1 MSVMRAKIAVSLAV
15 AGLLAG
21 CGTASGQAPQ
31 ASSKALTTAAVRP
44 PDPGGEV
51 GTASSEFAGTADL
64 SAWSKL
70 SDTEGDLNR
79 IAKLDVND
87 TAKNALYLEPKT
99 STWFDGFRGPFVYQ
113 ELAGDIV
120 MHVRL
125 KVEGKKKD
133 QPERKFSLGGV
144 MLRVPQSNANPNW
157 VSVTTGTGDSAKRVE
172 AKSTL
177 DGSSKPKEV
186 AVKAGWMELVLARA
200 GGVVAAFYKE
210 DGGTWKLGQR
220 WVRDDLPKV
229 LQWGI
234 TGYTDWDSYGAL
246 KKDAAKANAKAI
258 KGLPDVRITVDYARF
273 LRPATPEGGDLMTAP
288 DDVLVKL
295 LTPAGV

>member
-1 MSVMRAKIAVSLAV
+1 MRAKIAASVAA

-31 ASSKALTTAAVRP
+31 ASAKALTVAGVRP
-44 PDPGGEV
+44 PDPGGEI
-51 GTASSEFAGTADL
+51 GTASSEFADTAEL
-64 SAWSKL
+64 SVWSKL

-79 IAKLDVND
+79 IAKLDVNA

-99 STWFDGFRGPFVYQ
+99 STWFDAFRGPFVYQ

-120 MHVRL
+120 MHVRV
-125 KVEGKKKD
+125 KVEGKKKS

-144 MLRVPQSNANPNW
+144 MLRVPQSNAKPNW
-157 VSVTTGTGDSAKRVE
+157 VSVTTGTGDDAKRVE

-177 DGSSKPKEV
+177 NGSSKPKEV
-186 AVKAGWMELVLARA
+186 AVKEGWMELVLARA
-200 GGVVAAFYKE
+200 GGVVAALYKE
-210 DGGTWKLGQR
+210 EGGTWKVGQR

-246 KKDAAKANAKAI
+246 KKDAAKANAKAV
-258 KGLPDVRITVDYARF
+258 KGLPDVRMTVDYARF
-273 LRPATPEGGDLMTAP
+273 LRPATPDGADLMTVP
-288 DDVLVKL
+288 DGVLVKL
-295 LTPAGV
+295 LTPAGA